1 MLNKFYKAMEQ
12 QLSMI
17 LQNLLLDKI
26 NSLNKIQE
34 LKLTIIKIWLFKQ
47 RDNFKIDVKINN

>member
-1 MLNKFYKAMEQ
+1 MLNKFYKAKEQ

-47 RDNFKIDVKINN
+47 RDNFKIDAKINN

>member
-1 MLNKFYKAMEQ
+1 MLNKFYKAKEQ